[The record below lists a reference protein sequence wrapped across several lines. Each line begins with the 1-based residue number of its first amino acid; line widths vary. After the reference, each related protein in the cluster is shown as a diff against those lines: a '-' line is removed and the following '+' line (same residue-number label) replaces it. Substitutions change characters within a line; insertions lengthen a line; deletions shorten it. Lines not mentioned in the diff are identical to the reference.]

1 MVNGAGPI
9 LCPTPPIPDSNW
21 NRHYHS
27 SSETFCG
34 GAKTCGALAV
44 PALQSIK
51 AIHDPLRSK
60 GHGSTL
66 GMRLDNPF
74 VFFMQVRKH
83 YCKCFRSDN
92 PCIIVLPCPR
102 FLCSCVYELA
112 SCLTELLLL
121 AGDVETNPGPKT
133 DELLQKLELIA
144 GDIKE
149 IKEDRLTSIDKKLEN
164 LDVLATNISS
174 CVEQVAHLQEVVS
187 ALELKVDDLENRSR
201 RCNLII
207 YGIPENQNE
216 DNSTLEETVT
226 ETVFKEKLDID
237 GVGIE
242 RIHSLGK
249 PATNK
254 TRPTILKL
262 LDFRDKTRVF
272 KNCHK
277 LKGTDLSVSEDF
289 SVRVRDIRRNLRN
302 YRKAVMKIADI
313 ETTANE
319 LEARGTSQGAVI
331 SSILFNIAMVGL

>member
-1 MVNGAGPI
+1 
-9 LCPTPPIPDSNW
+9 
-21 NRHYHS
+21 
-27 SSETFCG
+27 
-34 GAKTCGALAV
+34 
-44 PALQSIK
+44 
-51 AIHDPLRSK
+51 
-60 GHGSTL
+60 
-66 GMRLDNPF
+66 
-74 VFFMQVRKH
+74 MQVRKH

-102 FLCSCVYELA
+102 LLCSCVYELA

-164 LDVLATNISS
+164 LDVLATKISS

-226 ETVFKEKLDID
+226 ETVFKEKLEID

-242 RIHSLGK
+242 RIHRLGK
-249 PATNK
+249 PAANK
-254 TRPTILKL
+254 TRPIILKL
-262 LDFRDKTRVF
+262 HDFRDKTRVF

-289 SVRVRDIRRNLRN
+289 SVRVRDIRRNLWN
-302 YRKAVMKIADI
+302 CAKANKESGDKVSLAYDKLRINKVWYQWD
-313 ETTANE
+313 
-319 LEARGTSQGAVI
+319 EAKKDKVAVRTDSSA
-331 SSILFNIAMVGL
+331 SSIEKKQQVEAPALRPRRPNQPAKP